1 MANDRTL
8 TAANAVIMLGV
19 TGLFDTPR
27 RLQGFAADNVAT
39 IDPVTNTETSMGI
52 DGRLSAGFIHN
63 PIQQSI
69 TLQADSESVD
79 MFEFWHASQKQ
90 RRETYWAFGSILL
103 RATGKRYTMTRG
115 VMTAASL
122 MPAINR
128 TLQPRQFTLV
138 WQDVTVGPA

>member
-8 TAANAVIMLGV
+8 TAANAIIMIGV
-19 TGLFDTPR
+19 RGLFDTPR
-27 RLQGFAADNVAT
+27 RLQGFAADNVTT

-52 DGRLSAGFIHN
+52 DGRLSAGFVFN
-63 PIQQSI
+63 PVPQSI

-79 MFEFWHASQKQ
+79 MFEFWHAAQRQ

-103 RATGKRYTMTRG
+103 RATNKRYVMDRG
-115 VMTAASL
+115 VMTSASL

-128 TLQPRQFTLV
+128 TLQPRQFSLT
-138 WQDVTVGPA
+138 WESVTVGPV

>member
-1 MANDRTL
+1 MANNRTL
-8 TAANAVIMLGV
+8 TAANAVIMIGV
-19 TGLFDTPR
+19 QGLYDTPR

-39 IDPVTNTETSMGI
+39 IDPVTHAETSMGI
-52 DGRLSAGFIHN
+52 DGRLSAGFVHN

-79 MFEFWHASQKQ
+79 MFEFWHQMQRQ
-90 RRETYWAFGSILL
+90 RRELYWAFGSILL
-103 RATGKRYTMTRG
+103 KATNKRYVMNRG
-115 VMTAASL
+115 VLTATSL

-138 WQDVTVGPA
+138 WQDVSVGPA